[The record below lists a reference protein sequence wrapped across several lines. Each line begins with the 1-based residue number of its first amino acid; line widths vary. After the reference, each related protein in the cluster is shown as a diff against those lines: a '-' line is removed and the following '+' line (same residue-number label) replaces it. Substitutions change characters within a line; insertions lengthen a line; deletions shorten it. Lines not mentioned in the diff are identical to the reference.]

1 MKSACIRRFSRL
13 YFPTLGL
20 NTERYGVFLFSPNAE
35 LYRPEN
41 FKYGRFLQSES
52 WLEHMLNFS
61 KLGKLPKQKIWLR
74 NMLVMEVYVCFVN
87 LLSCQGIIN
96 TIVSY
101 LDLHPKG
108 PWQTRTVIY
117 ELKSGLCNTHIFNS
131 NYVSAESSQVFQIGG
146 TAQKMK
152 FSIKDFFSQCD
163 QIRRKRWNV
172 VKFNL
177 KNSQWKT

>member
-1 MKSACIRRFSRL
+1 MKSACIRSFSRL
-13 YFPTLGL
+13 YFPALGL
-20 NTERYGVFLFSPNAE
+20 NAERYGVFLFSPNAG
-35 LYRPEN
+35 LCRPEN

-52 WLEHMLNFS
+52 WLEHMLTFS
-61 KLGKLPKQKIWLR
+61 KLGKLPKQKILLL
-74 NMLVMEVYVCFVN
+74 NMLAMEVYVCFVN

-117 ELKSGLCNTHIFNS
+117 ELKSGLCNTHIDDLQFQLCICRKLSSVS
-131 NYVSAESSQVFQIGG
+131 NWW

-163 QIRRKRWNV
+163 QIRRKWWNLV
-172 VKFNL
+172 IFN
-177 KNSQWKT
+177 